1 MLTDMTAVTIQSNK
15 IVLYGT
21 KDNQVLLESSYGK
34 KQMNFLASPI
44 LSVILNHAFKYTL
57 SYLMT

>member
-1 MLTDMTAVTIQSNK
+1 MTAVTMQSNK
-15 IVLYGT
+15 MVT
-21 KDNQVLLESSYGK
+21 NEVKDNEVLLEPPYGK
-34 KQMNFLASPI
+34 KQMNSLAYPI